1 MKKLI
6 LIAIAVLI
14 LIGCA
19 TTKLK
24 FFTDARNGQ
33 TYKTVSYEDPL
44 LGTKITIMAENLN
57 YKIAGSYAYDDNEQ
71 YRKNLGLLYTW
82 EAAMKACPSG
92 WHLPSDSEWSRLIE
106 LIGSEDTV
114 GYAMKSIKGWV
125 KNGNYGNGTNSS
137 GFNAISAGSRYDDGT
152 FYGIGVGGYFWSS
165 TEGVE
170 SSAWGRS
177 LSYDSSEA
185 SRSSY
190 GSKGYAFSCRCVRD

>member
-71 YRKNLGLLYTW
+71 YRKKLGLLYTW

-92 WHLPSDSEWSRLIE
+92 WHLPSDSEWRRLIA

-114 GYAMKSIKGWV
+114 GYAVNNINV
-125 KNGNYGNGTNSS
+125 VVENGKHDKATTN
-137 GFNAISAGSRYDDGT
+137 R
-152 FYGIGVGGYFWSS
+152 
-165 TEGVE
+165 
-170 SSAWGRS
+170 R
-177 LSYDSSEA
+177 
-185 SRSSY
+185 
-190 GSKGYAFSCRCVRD
+190 

>member
-125 KNGNYGNGTNSS
+125 ENGNYGNGTNSS
-137 GFNAISAGSRYDDGT
+137 GFNAISAGYRDGDGT
-152 FYGIGVGGYFWSS
+152 FGDIGVYGFFWSS
-165 TEGVE
+165 TEAYE
-170 SSAWGRS
+170 SSKWIRY
-177 LSYDSSEA
+177 L
-185 SRSSY
+185 SY
-190 GSKGYAFSCRCVRD
+190 GSSEVYRVGDVMGNAYSCRCVRD